1 MKKKSVLTV
10 IGVVAAVLILVIVAF
25 IAVPWIVGIV
35 DSFRGS
41 EGGGDNDNGTT
52 DKPNIPPIARLT
64 VDSEFAREG
73 DMVTF
78 DGNGSYDE
86 DYTGNLSANG
96 ILSYIWN
103 WGDGTKP
110 ESTENATVVHV
121 FNTQGKYTVTLT
133 VYDEDN
139 ARDNASVLITIVPR
153 DTQIS
158 SSTQVLIGEPL
169 IPGVRI
175 ISNTTEVNWTV
186 KKNAKYMEIDIS
198 VGGFY
203 AQEISTN
210 TVEVLLYN
218 PYEKLMAN
226 ETVQVLGSKVV
237 SWNFTEDDIS
247 VPGEYYVFVHCT
259 KGAAFI
265 TVQGLVAYVEE

>member
-1 MKKKSVLTV
+1 MKKKSVLTI
-10 IGVVAAVLILVIVAF
+10 IGVVAAVAVLVIVSL
-25 IAVPWIVGIV
+25 IAVPRIIGIV
-35 DSFRGS
+35 NSFKGD
-41 EGGGDNDNGTT
+41 EDGGGDDNETS
-52 DKPNIPPIARLT
+52 DKTNIPPVAVLK
-64 VDSEFAREG
+64 VSSELAREG

-78 DGNGSYDE
+78 DGNASYDK

-96 ILSYIWN
+96 IINYVWN
-103 WGDGTKP
+103 WGDGSKP
-110 ESTENATVVHV
+110 ESTENATYMHIYTV
-121 FNTQGKYTVTLT
+121 QGKYTVTLT

-139 ARDNASVLITIVPR
+139 ARDNASVPITIVPR
-153 DTQIS
+153 DTEIS

-175 ISNTTEVNWTV
+175 ISNTTDVNWTI
-186 KKNAKYMEIDIS
+186 KKNAKYMGLDIS

-203 AQEISTN
+203 AQEISSN
-210 TVEVLLYN
+210 MVEVLLYN

-226 ETVQVLGSKVV
+226 ETVEVLGSRVV

-247 VPGEYYVFVHCT
+247 IPGDYYVFIHCT

-265 TVQGLVAYVEE
+265 TVEGVVKYVEE